1 VDLVSLV
8 ITIRDNEREFVSPI
22 LEKLEKE
29 GLINLIQI
37 DLDKNRPLG
46 ERFQITAIPTLLF
59 FKDGKMLDGIIE
71 IQNQPLV
78 RNGMM
83 IGAAGEPI
91 MREIVAKM

>member
-1 VDLVSLV
+1 MDLVSLV
-8 ITIRDNEREFVSPI
+8 ITFRDNEREFVSPI
-22 LEKLEKE
+22 LEKFEKE
-29 GLINLIQI
+29 GLIHLIQV
-37 DLDKNRPLG
+37 DLDQNRPLG

-59 FKDGKMLDGIIE
+59 FKDGKMLEGIIE

-91 MREIVAKM
+91 MREVVAKM